1 MTLRVGCATVGS
13 ASSRGRFGP
22 WPKER
27 LADGGARGVA
37 RTHSCDEH
45 GLTSRLLRVEGDKP
59 TRVQPR
65 NRFAERQRWLS
76 LWQPSELLS
85 FADVVVRVPSFGGD
99 HVCKHGEAELIDGQ
113 FDHRVRG
120 KPQHTAPQG

>member
-65 NRFAERQRWLS
+65 NRFAERQRWL
-76 LWQPSELLS
+76 ELAGRAS
-85 FADVVVRVPSFGGD
+85 GAHSVPTHKKRVYGFWDISG
-99 HVCKHGEAELIDGQ
+99 GEAVGTTAR
-113 FDHRVRG
+113 RVYFF
-120 KPQHTAPQG
+120 TVF